1 MTMGQRIA
9 EERKKLGLSQEAL
22 GDKLGVSRQAISKWE
37 SDAAVP
43 DVDKLIALSKLFGV
57 TVGWLLGVEEEPGGS
72 EEGGFTEAQLKM
84 VEQIVRR
91 YQPKEPAPEQK
102 PKRTWLKITAGAVA
116 LIAALGVLSNFEER
130 LSANTAGLSGLN
142 STLYN
147 IQNQLGDV
155 TGRLEELAQGEK
167 LLSDYQVEKAQAW
180 DDGTGADITFV
191 LVPNS
196 RQDGESAYVAVRQ
209 ADNETQR
216 FECEWD
222 GSVYTATVSVAALDG
237 YEYYFVAETYAGTQQ
252 QRLEHT
258 GVEDVASC
266 LKIHCGAWCVSWI
279 QNGKL
284 GITNY
289 SIELSSPKI
298 SRSGDVYLQNV
309 EWIISFNEQELH
321 REELLWKGDV
331 DITTYTSAAG
341 TADVRVELP
350 KPEEGDRVIITV
362 EVELSDGSK
371 DTVPVTEFI
380 YLGGQ
385 WTQTQFAP
393 TDY

>member
-22 GDKLGVSRQAISKWE
+22 GDKMGVSRQAISKWE
-37 SDAAVP
+37 SDGAIP

-72 EEGGFTEAQLKM
+72 EEKGFTEAQLKM

-91 YQPKEPAPEQK
+91 YQPQEPAPEQK
-102 PKRTWLKITAGAVA
+102 PKRTWLKITAGAVVV
-116 LIAALGVLSNFEER
+116 IAALGVLSNFEER
-130 LSANTAGLSGLN
+130 LNANTAGLSGLN
-142 STLYN
+142 STLNN

-167 LLSDYQVEKAQAW
+167 LLIDYRVEKAQAW
-180 DDGTGADITFV
+180 EDGTGADITFV
-191 LVPNS
+191 LAPNS
-196 RQDGESAYVAVRQ
+196 RQDGESAYVAVRRGDSQ
-209 ADNETQR
+209 PQR

-222 GSVYTATVSVAALDG
+222 GSVYTATVSLQALDG
-237 YEYYFVAETYAGTQQ
+237 YEYYFVAEPYTGTLQ
-252 QRLEHT
+252 QRLENT
-258 GVEDVASC
+258 GVENVASC
-266 LKIHCGAWCVSWI
+266 LKIQCYARCGSWI
-279 QNGKL
+279 QNGRL
-284 GITNY
+284 GITDY

-309 EWIISFNEQELH
+309 EWIISRNEQELH
-321 REELLWKGDV
+321 REELLWKADV

-341 TADVRVELP
+341 TVDVRVDLP
-350 KPEEGDRVIITV
+350 KPEEGDCVLISV

-371 DTVPVTEFI
+371 DTVPVTEFT
-380 YLGGQ
+380 YLDGQ
-385 WTQTQFAP
+385 WMEAEYAHP
-393 TDY
+393 AY